1 MIKILKNLLTIV
13 LALILATL
21 LRSFVIQLYVI
32 PSESMTPTIAIDDR
46 VLVVKNDILPIQ
58 YDVGDI
64 VVFYHPDTHSAPS
77 YEEKIIIALQFWNYL
92 FEHKHEAVYIKRIV
106 GLPGDE
112 IRIDKNGSIYRNNE
126 EINFDGI
133 VNDTF
138 STKFIYQVP
147 DDSYFVLGDN
157 RMNSQDSRIFG
168 FVPYKNLIGKANYKV
183 YPFDNFKNFND

>member
-1 MIKILKNLLTIV
+1 
-13 LALILATL
+13 
-21 LRSFVIQLYVI
+21 
-32 PSESMTPTIAIDDR
+32 MTPTIAIDDR
-46 VLVVKNDILPIQ
+46 VLVVKDDILPIQ

-64 VVFYHPDTHSAPS
+64 VVFYHPDTYSAPS
-77 YEEKIIIALQFWNYL
+77 YEEKRIIALQFWNYL
-92 FEHKHEAVYIKRIV
+92 FEHEHEAVYIKRIV

-112 IRIDKNGSIYRNNE
+112 IRIDKTGSIYRNNE

-147 DDSYFVLGDN
+147 DNSYFVLGDN